1 MNTFSYE
8 KDENDIVVITMDMS
22 GPVNAINDEFYREM
36 SRTVESLES
45 ETNLS
50 GVVFASAKDTFF
62 AGGDLK
68 MLMAMEPGD
77 ERKIFDVV
85 EANKSLFRRLER
97 LPVPVVAAI
106 NGAALGGGFELC
118 LACNYRICVD
128 DRRLEIG
135 MPEASLGLLPGAGG
149 IVRLTNLIGLESAL
163 PMLLEGKK
171 LRPQQALAAGM
182 VDRLVESKDKLLSE
196 VMVWLVNNRKQQEL
210 AVQPWDK
217 KGFKIPGGDIKH
229 PAVKQIAAMAPHALL
244 KKTRGLLPAPEAI
257 LDTAIQ
263 AVSVNFDTALRIE
276 SRKFAS
282 LPATPEA
289 KNMMSA
295 FFFQLNQVNS
305 GVSRPDVKTKFTF
318 KKIGVIGAGMM
329 GQGIAAVAAGLGI
342 QVVLKDISIEAAE
355 KGKAYT
361 AKLYDKKIAKGRAT
375 EHEKEQVLS
384 QIIATDKDKD
394 LSGCELIIEAVYE
407 NMSLKHKVLSD
418 SEQFLSDN
426 GVWASNTSTLP
437 ITQLAEPSKKPDNF
451 IGLHFFS
458 PVDKMPLVEIICGNK
473 TSDETLA
480 RAFDFVQQIK
490 KIPIVVNDSVGFF
503 TSRTFAA
510 QLQEASTM
518 VSEGI
523 HPVRVDNLGKAIGM
537 PVGPLTVNDE
547 VSLTIGIKVRETQIE
562 SGLIRAEDD
571 RWPDGN
577 RLIEKL
583 AKEYNRGGRY
593 QGDGGY
599 YDYSDG
605 SKVIWPK
612 LLDMYHKP
620 DLEISDQDI
629 KDRLLFINVIES
641 LQCLEQGVVK
651 SVADA
656 NIGSI
661 FGIGAPVWT
670 GGYIQFVN
678 SYGLERFKARCNE
691 LTEKYGERFKAPQII
706 EEKMS
711 AGELFT

>member
-8 KDENDIVVITMDMS
+8 KDENGIVVITMDMN

-45 ETNLS
+45 ETNLL
-50 GVVFASAKDTFF
+50 GVIFASAKDTFF

-77 ERKIFDVV
+77 ERKIFDTV

-135 MPEASLGLLPGAGG
+135 MPEVSLGLLPGAGG

-171 LRPQQALAAGM
+171 LRPQQALGAGM
-182 VDRLVESKDKLLSE
+182 VDSLVESKDKLLSE
-196 VMVWLVNNRKQQEL
+196 AKAWLVNNREQRKL
-210 AVQPWDK
+210 AVQRWDQ
-217 KGFKIPGGDIKH
+217 KGFKIPGGDMNH
-229 PAVKQIAAMAPHALL
+229 PAVKQIAAMAPHVLL

-282 LPATPEA
+282 LPVTPEA

-295 FFFQLNQVNS
+295 FFFQLNQVN
-305 GVSRPDVKTKFTF
+305 GGGSRPDVKTKFAF
-318 KKIGVIGAGMM
+318 KKIGIIGAGMM

-342 QVVLKDISIEAAE
+342 QVVLKDVSIEAAE

-361 AKLYDKKIAKGRAT
+361 AKLYDKKIAKSRAS
-375 EHEKEQVLS
+375 ERNKESVLS
-384 QIIATDKDKD
+384 NILATDNDGD

-418 SEQFLSDN
+418 SEQYLSDN

-490 KIPIVVNDSVGFF
+490 KTPIVVNDSVGFF

-523 HPVRVDNLGKAIGM
+523 HPVRIDNLGKAIGM

-562 SGLIRAEDD
+562 AGLIRAADD

-577 RLIEKL
+577 RLLEKL

-605 SKVIWPK
+605 NKVIWPK
-612 LLDMYHKP
+612 LLDMYYKP
-620 DLEISDQDI
+620 DLEISDRDI

-678 SYGLERFKARCNE
+678 SYGLERFKARCDE
-691 LTEKYGERFKAPQII
+691 LTKKYGERFRAPQII

>member
-8 KDENDIVVITMDMS
+8 KDEKGIVVITMDMN

-36 SRTVESLES
+36 SRTVELLES
-45 ETNLS
+45 ETNLL
-50 GVVFASAKDTFF
+50 GVIFASAKETFF

-68 MLMAMEPGD
+68 MLLAMEPGD
-77 ERKIFDVV
+77 QRKIFNTV
-85 EANKSLFRRLER
+85 EANKALFRRLEK
-97 LPVPVVAAI
+97 LPVPVVATI

-118 LACNYRICVD
+118 LACNHRICVD
-128 DRRLEIG
+128 DARIEIG
-135 MPEASLGLLPGAGG
+135 LPEVSLGLLPGAGG
-149 IVRLTNLIGLESAL
+149 VVRLTSLIGLESAL

-171 LRPQQALAAGM
+171 LRPQRALAANI
-182 VDRLVESKDKLLSE
+182 VDTLVERKEQLVPAARE
-196 VMVWLVNNRKQQEL
+196 WLINNRAHKEL
-210 AVQPWDK
+210 AIQPWDK
-217 KGFKIPGGDIKH
+217 KGYKFPGGNINH
-229 PAVKQIAAMAPHALL
+229 PAVKQIAAMAPHVLL

-263 AVSVNFDTALRIE
+263 AVTVNFDTALRIE

-282 LPATPEA
+282 LPVTPEA

-295 FFFQLNQVNS
+295 FFFQLNQVN
-305 GVSRPDVKTKFTF
+305 GGGSRPDVKTKFAF

-329 GQGIAAVAAGLGI
+329 GQGIAAVASGLGI

-384 QIIATDKDKD
+384 QIIATDKVED
-394 LSGCELIIEAVYE
+394 LSGCELIIEAVFE
-407 NMSLKHKVLSD
+407 NMSLKHKVLTD
-418 SEQFLSDN
+418 SEQYLVEN
-426 GVWASNTSTLP
+426 GTWASNTSTLP
-437 ITQLAEPSKKPDNF
+437 ITQLAEPSKKPENF

-458 PVDKMPLVEIICGNK
+458 PVDKMPLVEIICGAS

-523 HPVRVDNLGKAIGM
+523 HPVRIDNLGKAIGM

-547 VSLTIGIKVRETQIE
+547 VSLTIGINVRETQLE

-577 RLIEKL
+577 KLIEKL
-583 AKEYNRGGRY
+583 AKEYDRGGRY

-605 SKVIWPK
+605 TKVIWPK
-612 LLDMYHKP
+612 LLDMYYKP

-641 LQCLEQGVVK
+641 LLCLEQGVLK

-678 SYGLERFKARCNE
+678 SYGLERFQARCDE
-691 LTEKYGERFKAPQII
+691 LSEKYGERFKAPKII
-706 EEKMS
+706 GEKIS
-711 AGELFT
+711 AGELFL